1 MNPWMR
7 FLPAGSSPLTR
18 GKHHEEAVDAY
29 QDGLIPAHAGKTR
42 PLAPAQSPSGAH
54 PRSRGENG
62 KADDN
67 LRLAAG
73 SSPLTRG
80 KRGGALK
87 VCDPHGLIPAHA
99 GKTLF
104 DVSTG
109 KQRRA
114 HPRSRGENTR
124 RSALQ
129 SVAGGSSPLTR
140 GKRRMGHANRR
151 LAGLIPAHAGKTSRS
166 SCRWCSTGAHPRS
179 RGENRP
185 GCPPRWTRQG
195 SSPLTRGKR
204 CLR

>member
-1 MNPWMR
+1 MGSSPLTRGKQCKTQHMPRSPGLIPAHAGKTVTRFCPRCHARAHPRSRGENLMNPWMM

-80 KRGGALK
+80 KRNDNPR
-87 VCDPHGLIPAHA
+87 DPLSTGLIPAHA
-99 GKTLF
+99 GKTAARPR
-104 DVSTG
+104 SG
-109 KQRRA
+109 SPRRA
-114 HPRSRGENTR
+114 HPRSRGENSSA
-124 RSALQ
+124 RSCAKPKR
-129 SVAGGSSPLTR
+129 GSSPLTR
-140 GKRRMGHANRR
+140 GKR
-151 LAGLIPAHAGKTSRS
+151 
-166 SCRWCSTGAHPRS
+166 
-179 RGENRP
+179 
-185 GCPPRWTRQG
+185 
-195 SSPLTRGKR
+195 
-204 CLR
+204 